1 MRKMADRAV
10 VEVIESHG
18 TGPLLGRSWKSR
30 SNRTVHRFEDETET
44 DRDPEKREDEGR
56 MRLGVD
62 NSWNS

>member
-1 MRKMADRAV
+1 MAGRAA

-18 TGPLLGRSWKSR
+18 TGQLLGRSWKSR
-30 SNRTVHRFEDETET
+30 SNRTAHHFEDETET
-44 DRDPEKREDEGR
+44 DRDPERREDEER